1 MDRVDLFRIFLRV
14 VECASFTRA
23 AASLDLP
30 RSSVSAAIQTLE
42 QRVGTRLL
50 ARSTRRVS
58 PTADGEAFYARCQ
71 QLVADV
77 EETEA
82 LFRRGK
88 AALSGTIKVDLPGRI
103 GRLIVAPALPAFLD
117 RYPGIGIELGVTD
130 RAINL
135 IEEGVDC
142 TVRVGPL
149 ADSGLFARPIGALAL
164 INVAST
170 AYLRRHGRPRT
181 PADLAKHWVV
191 RYASPT
197 TGRAD
202 EWTWQENGSTHG
214 TRVRSRVTVNS
225 AEACIACCEA
235 GLGLIQ
241 IPAYDVAEPLRSR
254 KLAEV
259 LQDYRAEPLPMTLL
273 YPSRQHLSRRF
284 QAFADWLVDLLQQ
297 RCCGYL

>member
-30 RSSVSAAIQTLE
+30 RSSVSAAIRELE
-42 QRVGTRLL
+42 RRVGTRLL

-58 PTADGEAFYARCQ
+58 PTHDGEAFYTRCQ

-88 AALSGTIKVDLPGRI
+88 AALSGTIKVNLPGRI
-103 GRLIVAPALPAFLD
+103 GRLVVAPALPGFLD
-117 RYPGIGIELGVTD
+117 RYPGISIELGATD

-135 IEEGVDC
+135 VEAGVDC
-142 TVRVGPL
+142 AVRVGRL
-149 ADSGLFARPIGALAL
+149 ADSELVARPIGLLPL
-164 INVAST
+164 INVASV
-170 AYLRRHGRPRT
+170 AYLRRHGRPRK
-181 PADLAKHWVV
+181 PSDLARHIAV

-197 TGRAD
+197 TGRVED
-202 EWTWQENGSTHG
+202 WEWQAGG
-214 TRVRSRVTVNS
+214 TAHKMRLRGGVTVNN

-241 IPAYDVAEPLRSR
+241 VPAYDVAALLRAR
-254 KLAEV
+254 KLVEV
-259 LQDYRAEPLPMTLL
+259 LRDFRAEPLPMTLL
-273 YPSRQHLSRRF
+273 YPSRPYLSRRF
-284 QAFADWLVDLLQQ
+284 QAFADWLVILLKT
-297 RCCGYL
+297 RCCG

>member
-42 QRVGTRLL
+42 RRVGTRLL

-58 PTADGEAFYARCQ
+58 PTPDGEAFYARCQ
-71 QLVADV
+71 QLVADI

-82 LFRRGK
+82 SFRRGK
-88 AALSGTIKVDLPGRI
+88 AALSGTLKVNLPGRI
-103 GRLIVAPALPAFLD
+103 GRLIVAPALPEFLD
-117 RYPGIGIELGVTD
+117 RYPGISIELGITD

-142 TVRVGPL
+142 AVRVGPL
-149 ADSGLFARPIGALAL
+149 ADSGLFARPVGTLPL
-164 INVAST
+164 INVASA
-170 AYLRRHGRPRT
+170 AYLRRHGKPRR
-181 PADLAKHWVV
+181 PADLTRHFAI

-197 TGRAD
+197 TGRIED
-202 EWTWQENGSTHG
+202 WEWQESGTTHSM
-214 TRVRSRVTVNS
+214 RLQSRITVNS
-225 AEACIACCEA
+225 AEAYIACCEA

-241 IPAYDVAEPLRSR
+241 IPAYDVAEPLRTR

-259 LQDYRAEPLPMTLL
+259 LHDFRAAPLPMTLL

-284 QAFADWLVDLLQQ
+284 QAFADWLVDLLKR
-297 RCCGYL
+297 RCCS